1 MTEEQPLHSTTS
13 DERDGWA
20 DAAAATAVIA
30 LVVATAVY
38 WLSTFPA

>member
-1 MTEEQPLHSTTS
+1 MTEDGPVQDNDS
-13 DERDGWA
+13 DGWA

-30 LVVATAVY
+30 LVVGTIVY